1 LESKQLNT
9 EARSQVHQV
18 LLSRCHAI
26 ADHWYQAIARTSHV
40 PHSAAKV
47 RQCLVELT
55 EQAILLLFTE
65 PFDRGRA
72 EAIGASLANLHCLE
86 PEALGGTQEVLARQ
100 LVEDLAAEQ
109 AVALQSRLAALLGGL
124 VAGFSQRSRETVLAE
139 QERSRGALVREL
151 RRVKEALSREFA
163 LTEAMAAA
171 AAVVSSTLDLDQVL
185 DRILDQVSCVVPSD
199 AANIMLI
206 EGDRARIARWRG
218 YERFGAEESISTL
231 ELHIPEIPGFQHIMK
246 SGEPLVIPDIA
257 TYSGWVQV
265 QEWLRSYA
273 AAPIAVCGEVI
284 GFLNVDS
291 ATPGFFTQAH
301 AEALRA
307 FANHAA
313 TAIENAQLYE
323 AAQREITE
331 RKRAEARLLTYQQR
345 LRSLASQLSLTEE
358 RERRRM
364 ATVLHDRVGQ
374 TLAICKIKLGALRQL
389 ASSTEL
395 AEPLDEVDK
404 YLKEIIRATR
414 ALTLDISSPIL
425 YQLGL
430 EAALEWLTEQTWE
443 RDGIPSEF
451 RDDRRP
457 KPLDDDVRVLLFQA
471 VRELLVNVAKHAQA
485 HSVKVAIQR
494 EDSNVQII
502 VEDDGVGFT
511 TFPIGSHWSE
521 IKGFGLFSIRE
532 RLDYL
537 GGQLQ
542 IKSERGNGTR
552 VTLVAPLKHGETT
565 TGQGREGHE
574 YKDYPG

>member
-65 PFDRGRA
+65 PFDHGRA

-100 LVEDLAAEQ
+100 LVEGLAAEQ

-124 VAGFSQRSRETVLAE
+124 AAGFSQRSRETVLAE
-139 QERSRGALVREL
+139 QEWSRGALVREL
-151 RRVKEALSREFA
+151 RRVKEALGREFA
-163 LTEAMAAA
+163 LTEALAAA

-185 DRILDQVSCVVPSD
+185 DRILEQVSCVVPSD

-206 EGDRARIARWRG
+206 EGGQVHMTRWCG
-218 YERFGAEESISTL
+218 YERFGAEEYVSALVFHIHEMSIL
-231 ELHIPEIPGFQHIMK
+231 QKMMGD
-246 SGEPLVIPDIA
+246 GEPVAISDTA
-257 TYSGWVQV
+257 TCPSWVHV
-265 QEWLRSYA
+265 PEMEWLRSYA
-273 AAPIAVCGEVI
+273 AAPIAVRGEVI

-291 ATPGFFTQAH
+291 ATSGFFTQAH

-358 RERRRM
+358 RERRRL
-364 ATVLHDRVGQ
+364 ATELHDRVSQ
-374 TLAICKIKLGALRQL
+374 TLAICKIKLGMLRQL

-395 AEPLDEVDK
+395 AEALDEIDK
-404 YLKEIIRATR
+404 YLKEIVRATR
-414 ALTLDISSPIL
+414 ALTFEISSPIL

-485 HSVKVAIQR
+485 HSVKVVIRR
-494 EDSNVQII
+494 EDSNVQIV

-537 GGQLQ
+537 GGQLK

-565 TGQGREGHE
+565 TGQERE
-574 YKDYPG
+574 